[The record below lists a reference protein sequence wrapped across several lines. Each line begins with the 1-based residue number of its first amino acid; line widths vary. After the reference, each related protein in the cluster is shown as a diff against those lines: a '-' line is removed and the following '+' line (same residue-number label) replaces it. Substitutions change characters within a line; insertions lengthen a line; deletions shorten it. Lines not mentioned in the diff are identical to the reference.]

1 MTDSGN
7 VTAPLTSTLDSL
19 AKGVWWLLLLRGIL
33 AVVFGI
39 IALLAPGA
47 ALTAVA
53 IVYGAYA
60 LVDGIAAI
68 VHAFQL
74 RSTTP
79 RWGWLLASGI
89 LTTLAGLAV
98 LILPGFAGFFGGL
111 FVLWTIVFWTIM
123 TGILGLR
130 HASGAQAGR
139 AKTYGIVAGVLS
151 IVFGVILA
159 ISLFI
164 APDST
169 VLGLIWTV
177 GIWAIIFGVMLVV
190 AAISARASRPATAA

>member
-1 MTDSGN
+1 MTDTGI
-7 VTAPLTSTLDSL
+7 VTTPLASL

-33 AVVFGI
+33 AVLFGI
-39 IALLAPGA
+39 VALLAPAA

-68 VHAFQL
+68 VHSLQL

-79 RWGWLLASGI
+79 RWGWLLGSGV
-89 LTTLAGLAV
+89 LTALAGLAA
-98 LILPGFAGFFGGL
+98 LILPAFAGFFGGL

-123 TGILGLR
+123 TGIMGIR
-130 HASGAQAGR
+130 SAAGAPAGR
-139 AKTYGIVAGVLS
+139 ARAFGIGSGVVSL
-151 IVFGVILA
+151 VFGVILA
-159 ISLFI
+159 ISLFLS
-164 APDST
+164 PDAT

-177 GIWAIIFGVMLVV
+177 GIFAIVFGVMLVV
-190 AAISARASRPATAA
+190 AAVSARSARSVS

>member
-1 MTDSGN
+1 MTATGIVDN
-7 VTAPLTSTLDSL
+7 PLASL

-33 AVVFGI
+33 AVLFGI
-39 IALLAPGA
+39 VALLAPAA

-60 LVDGIAAI
+60 VVDGIAAI

-74 RSTTP
+74 RATNP

-89 LTTLAGLAV
+89 VTGLAGLVA
-98 LILPGFAGFFGGL
+98 LILPLFAGFFGGL
-111 FVLWTIVFWTIM
+111 FVLWTIVFWTVM
-123 TGILGLR
+123 TGIMGLR
-130 HASGAQAGR
+130 SAAGAQAGR
-139 AKTYGIVAGVLS
+139 AKTLGIIAGVVSVVFGIV
-151 IVFGVILA
+151 LA
-159 ISLFI
+159 ISLLV

-177 GIWAIIFGVMLVV
+177 GIWAIIFGVMLVA
-190 AAISARASRPATAA
+190 AAIMVRTSAGTKASA

>member
-1 MTDSGN
+1 MTDTGI
-7 VTAPLTSTLDSL
+7 VTTPLASL

-33 AVVFGI
+33 AVLFGI
-39 IALLAPGA
+39 VALLAPAA

-68 VHAFQL
+68 VHSLQL

-79 RWGWLLASGI
+79 RWGWLLASGV
-89 LTTLAGLAV
+89 LTALAGLAA
-98 LILPGFAGFFGGL
+98 LILPAFAGFFGGL

-123 TGILGLR
+123 TGIMGIR
-130 HASGAQAGR
+130 SAAGAPAGR
-139 AKTYGIVAGVLS
+139 ARTFGIASGVVSL
-151 IVFGVILA
+151 VFGVILA
-159 ISLFI
+159 ISLFLS
-164 APDST
+164 PDAT

-177 GIWAIIFGVMLVV
+177 GIFAIVFGVMLVV
-190 AAISARASRPATAA
+190 AAVSARSARSVS

>member
-1 MTDSGN
+1 MTDTGI
-7 VTAPLTSTLDSL
+7 VTTPLASL

-33 AVVFGI
+33 AVLFGI
-39 IALLAPGA
+39 VALLAPAA

-68 VHAFQL
+68 VHSLQL

-79 RWGWLLASGI
+79 RWGWLLGSGV
-89 LTTLAGLAV
+89 LTALAGLAA
-98 LILPGFAGFFGGL
+98 LILPAFAGFFGGL

-123 TGILGLR
+123 TGIMGIR
-130 HASGAQAGR
+130 SAAGAPAGR
-139 AKTYGIVAGVLS
+139 ARTFGIGSGVVSL
-151 IVFGVILA
+151 VFGVILA
-159 ISLFI
+159 ISLFLS
-164 APDST
+164 PDAT

-177 GIWAIIFGVMLVV
+177 GIFAIVFGVMLVV
-190 AAISARASRPATAA
+190 AAVSARSARSVS

>member
-1 MTDSGN
+1 MTDTGI
-7 VTAPLTSTLDSL
+7 VTTPLASL

-33 AVVFGI
+33 AVLFGVV
-39 IALLAPGA
+39 ALLAPAA

-68 VHAFQL
+68 VHSLQL

-79 RWGWLLASGI
+79 RWGWLLASGV
-89 LTTLAGLAV
+89 LTALAGLAA
-98 LILPGFAGFFGGL
+98 LILPAFAGFFGGL

-123 TGILGLR
+123 TGIMGIR
-130 HASGAQAGR
+130 SAAGAPAGR
-139 AKTYGIVAGVLS
+139 ARTFGIGSGVVSL
-151 IVFGVILA
+151 VFGVILA
-159 ISLFI
+159 ISLFLS
-164 APDST
+164 PDAT

-177 GIWAIIFGVMLVV
+177 GIFAIVFGVMLVV
-190 AAISARASRPATAA
+190 AAVSARSAHRVS